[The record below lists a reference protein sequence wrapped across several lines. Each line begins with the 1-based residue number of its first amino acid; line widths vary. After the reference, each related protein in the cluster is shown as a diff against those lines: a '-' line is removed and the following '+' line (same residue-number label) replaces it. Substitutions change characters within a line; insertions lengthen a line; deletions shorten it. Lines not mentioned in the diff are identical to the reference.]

1 MRPLRSRAFTLLE
14 LLVAAAIT
22 VALAALLLAV
32 TTNVLAAFRKTQ
44 DALGGAA
51 QAKLA
56 LDLLERDLQTAL
68 RRADG
73 NTWLAVDLFNDP
85 SQLAGH
91 GWVTAAPRLKPA
103 GGASL
108 RPLPAAEAG
117 GAGPAIREARFGWS
131 GAWLRCFATNVE
143 SGGALPIA
151 VGYQVVRRPV
161 TGALDGT
168 AGVPVRYLL
177 MRAAVS
183 PENTFAAGYSF
194 AASAYQG
201 AGTPAATRSAATVT
215 NPNLADALANNVV
228 DFGVWL
234 HVRNGDGTW
243 RRIFPEA
250 AGDVGHAATGGEG
263 AADGNRFP
271 QMADVMVRVLTE
283 EGATLL
289 DNWESGRA
297 VRPPAYGSDGDWW
310 WGLVEAHS
318 RVFTR
323 RVLLKGGTP

>member
-1 MRPLRSRAFTLLE
+1 MKPRGTRAFTLLE

-22 VALAALLLAV
+22 VALAALLLTV

-51 QAKLA
+51 QARLA
-56 LDLLERDLQTAL
+56 LDLIERDLETAL
-68 RRADG
+68 QRADG
-73 NTWLAVDLFNDP
+73 HTWLAVDLFADAGP
-85 SQLAGH
+85 LANH
-91 GWVTAAPRLKPA
+91 GWVTAAARLKPA

-108 RPLPAAEAG
+108 RPLPEPGAAGEA
-117 GAGPAIREARFGWS
+117 PAIRDARFGWS

-151 VGYQVVRRPV
+151 VSYQVVRRPV
-161 TGALDGT
+161 TGPLAGA

-183 PENTFAAGYSF
+183 PENTFAAGY
-194 AASAYQG
+194 AIMDGAYQG
-201 AGTPAATRSAATVT
+201 TAAPAATRAAASVM
-215 NPNLADALANNVV
+215 NPSGADALANNVV

-234 HVRNGDGTW
+234 HVRNPDGTW
-243 RRIFPEA
+243 RRVFPGA
-250 AGDVGHAATGGEG
+250 AGDVSHAASGGVG
-263 AADGNRFP
+263 VADGSRFP
-271 QMADVMVRVLTE
+271 EVADVMLRVLTE

-289 DNWESGRA
+289 DNLESGRA
-297 VRPPAYGSDGDWW
+297 VRPPEYGSDADWW

-323 RVLLKGGTP
+323 RVVLRGGAP